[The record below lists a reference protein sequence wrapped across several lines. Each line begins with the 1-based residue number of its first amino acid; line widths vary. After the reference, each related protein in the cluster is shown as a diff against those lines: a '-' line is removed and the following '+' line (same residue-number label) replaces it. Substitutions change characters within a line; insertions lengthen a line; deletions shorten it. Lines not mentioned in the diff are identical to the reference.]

1 MFDRLRGERDASSF
15 VHAIRRYWWLVL
27 LIAAIAAGGAYEF
40 SKHKQKQYTA
50 TSSLLFTNQQLDQL
64 VVGKGTTLGGSGDP
78 TRSAATNHALLSLRA
93 IAGLVASQLHIAI
106 ARVTS
111 DVSIGSDSTSDVVS
125 VTVTDQ
131 SPTMAAAIANAY
143 VAQYKAFRK
152 QTDRAQLT
160 DALALVSS
168 QMATQAKDTNSPT
181 YQRLLSEQQQLQLLA
196 SLQTGN
202 AEVVQTATVPKS
214 PSSPVPSRD
223 GVIGLLLGLL
233 VGVGLAVL
241 LQQRDRRIK
250 TPEEIEE
257 LYEVPVVGA
266 IPESKALRGVALA
279 QSPREQDAFRMIYA
293 QLRYFDVDRDFRRV
307 VLTSAD
313 SGEGKSTVALNLAR
327 AAASGGDKRVLLIEA
342 DLRKPS
348 LMHKLGVEGV
358 AGLAELLTDTHDVAS
373 GLREL
378 IVTPDLGPEYGNG
391 NGNGNGTFD
400 VLLAGGATHSSAEL
414 LSMGRMSELLAV
426 ADEMYDVII
435 IDTPPMGLVSDPI
448 SLVHQVDGLLV
459 VARVGVSHRDHA
471 IRLMK
476 QLRGLNANVLGVVM
490 NGLQTGTGYYYYGY
504 GYGAEET
511 PRRVK
516 RRSPTRSR

>member
-1 MFDRLRGERDASSF
+1 MFDRFRGERDTSSF
-15 VHAIRRYWWLVL
+15 VHAIRRRWWLVL
-27 LIAAIAAGGAYEF
+27 LIGAIAAGGAYEF
-40 SKHKQKQYTA
+40 SKHKAKQYTA
-50 TSSLLFTNQQLDQL
+50 TSSLLFTNSQLDQL
-64 VVGKGTTLGGSGDP
+64 IVGKGNIGTSGDP
-78 TRSAATNHALLSLRA
+78 ARNAATNHALLSLHTV
-93 IAGLVASQLHIAI
+93 AGLVAHQLHISTG
-106 ARVTS
+106 RVLS
-111 DVSIGSDSTSDVVS
+111 DLTIGSDSTSDVVS
-125 VTVTDQ
+125 VKVTDP
-131 SPTMAAAIANAY
+131 SPVMAAAIANTY

-152 QTDRAQLT
+152 ETDRNQLT
-160 DALALVSS
+160 DAETLVNS
-168 QMATQAKDTNSPT
+168 QLKANASQTNSPT
-181 YQRLLSEQQQLQLLA
+181 YQRLLSEQQELQLLA

-233 VGVGLAVL
+233 AGVALVVL
-241 LQQRDRRIK
+241 LEQRDRRIK

-266 IPESKALRGVALA
+266 IPESKALRGVAIA

-307 VLTSAD
+307 VVTSAD

-327 AAASGGDKRVLLIEA
+327 SAASGGDKRVLLIEA

-348 LMHKLGVEGV
+348 LMHKLSVEGV

-378 IVTPDLGPEYGNG
+378 IVTPDMAPENA

-400 VLLAGGATHSSAEL
+400 VLLAGGSTHSSAEL

-459 VARVGVSHRDHA
+459 VARVGTSHRDHA

-511 PRRVK
+511 PRRVGVK